1 MGRLARRITA
11 ATVDSQGITNL
22 SAPAS
27 WLVSLLGGGPTA
39 SGTKVTPDTAM
50 SLTVVWRCIQ
60 LLSWLKAY
68 LPLKVMRA
76 LEGGGADVDRKHPNY
91 RLLAQTPNAWQTSFQ
106 RRQYAAQCLL
116 TRGES
121 IEVLERGPDGEI
133 LSLIPQHNGRVQV
146 WVDKDGLPL
155 YRVTAYPSGEVRWF
169 SRYEIH
175 HNWLFSGN
183 GYTGLSP
190 IEMCREAIGF
200 GLASEEWGSRI
211 LAGGGMVSGTLEI
224 PPNINAEA
232 EAEIKKSWKDT
243 HAGSVSNV
251 GKVAIL
257 KQGVKF
263 TPIGLKSTDAQWIES
278 RHLNIEELCR
288 PWGVPPALVGH
299 TSPASSWGTG
309 EIARYMGFLALT
321 VDPMLVAD
329 EQAMQRDLFLPEEFD
344 IVFPQ
349 YNRAALLRTDL
360 LTRYRA
366 YAIAMQWGLT
376 TANRCLAKEDEPSLG
391 PEGDI
396 VLNPVNMVRLP
407 IDPTAMLDA
416 GGDGGNG
423 QGAELNPAVKAFLER
438 TLTGGRTAAQGA

>member
-1 MGRLARRITA
+1 MGSFARRITA
-11 ATVDSQGITNL
+11 AVLDSEGTTTL
-22 SAPAS
+22 AGPAG
-27 WLVSLLGGGPTA
+27 WLVSLLGGGPTV
-39 SGTKVTPDTAM
+39 SGTKVSGETAM
-50 SLTVVWRCIQ
+50 RMTAVFRCVS

-76 LEGGGADVDRKHPNY
+76 TEDGGADVDRKHRNY
-91 RLLAQTPNAWQTSFQ
+91 RLLAQRPNDWQTSFQ
-106 RRQYAAQCLL
+106 RRQYAGQSLL

-121 IEVLERGPDGEI
+121 FEVIERGPDGEI
-133 LSLIPQHNGRVQV
+133 LSLIPQHPDRVRV
-146 WVDKDGLPL
+146 FVDRDALPI
-155 YRVTAYPSGEVRWF
+155 YNVSAYPSGETRWF

-175 HNWLFSGN
+175 HNWLMSAN
-183 GYTGLSP
+183 GYTGMSP
-190 IEMCREAIGF
+190 VAMCREAIGF

-224 PPNINAEA
+224 PSNINPEQEA
-232 EAEIKKSWKDT
+232 AIKASWKDT

-278 RHLNIEELCR
+278 RHLSIEEVCR
-288 PWGVPPALVGH
+288 IWGVPPALAGH

-360 LTRYRA
+360 LSRYRA

-376 TANRCLAKEDEPSLG
+376 TANRCLAKEDEKGLG
-391 PEGDI
+391 PDGDI
-396 VLNPVNMVRLP
+396 VLNPLNMVRLP
-407 IDPTAMLDA
+407 IDPTAILDA
-416 GGDGGNG
+416 GGNGDG
-423 QGAELNPAVKAFLER
+423 QGAALEPAVRAFLER
-438 TLTGGRTAAQGA
+438 TLSGGRPAA